1 MVRNLLDY
9 TKVVLIQT
17 AYFQRGGTLAIEI
30 FNLSFAFDMAGI
42 TLEEVSNGNDV
53 VIQYTAS

>member
-1 MVRNLLDY
+1 MVRSLLDY
-9 TKVVLIQT
+9 IRVVLTET

-30 FNLSFAFDMAGI
+30 FNLTFAFDMAGI